1 MQKPTHRKYQLVTK
15 HHHMRNPFIYLSM
28 IALLLVGACKKDSTQ
43 EIDTE
48 YPVIDISST
57 GAFPK
62 QCSTVKRGEK
72 FTFRAQLSDN
82 TTLGSVSV
90 DIHHNFDHHTH
101 STEVESCTMDVVKT
115 PVKPFLLIQSY
126 PIPVGLANFE
136 VQQEITIP
144 ADVDAGD
151 YHFMIRLTDKEG
163 WQTIKG
169 LSIKVI

>member
-1 MQKPTHRKYQLVTK
+1 MKQPLL
-15 HHHMRNPFIYLSM
+15 YLSV
-28 IALLLVGACKKDSTQ
+28 IALVFAGGCKKDSTK

-57 GAFPK
+57 AAFPK

-72 FTFRAQLSDN
+72 FFFRAQLRDN

-101 STEVESCTMDVVKT
+101 STEVATCSMDAVKT
-115 PVKPFLLIQSY
+115 PVNPFLLIQSY
-126 PIPVGLANFE
+126 AIPVGLASFE
-136 VQQEITIP
+136 VQQEITVP
-144 ADVDAGD
+144 ADIDAGD

-163 WQTIKG
+163 WQSIKG
-169 LSIKVI
+169 LSIKVL

>member
-1 MQKPTHRKYQLVTK
+1 MKQPLL
-15 HHHMRNPFIYLSM
+15 YLSI
-28 IALLLVGACKKDSTQ
+28 IALFIAGACKKDSSN

-48 YPVIDISST
+48 YPVIDISSS

-62 QCSTVKRGEK
+62 QCSTVKRGDK
-72 FTFRAQLSDN
+72 FIFRAQLSDN

-101 STEVESCTMDVVKT
+101 STEVESCSMDAIKT

-126 PIPVGLANFE
+126 PIPAGLASFE
-136 VQQEITIP
+136 VQQEITVPTDI
-144 ADVDAGD
+144 DAGD

-169 LSIKVI
+169 LSVKVI